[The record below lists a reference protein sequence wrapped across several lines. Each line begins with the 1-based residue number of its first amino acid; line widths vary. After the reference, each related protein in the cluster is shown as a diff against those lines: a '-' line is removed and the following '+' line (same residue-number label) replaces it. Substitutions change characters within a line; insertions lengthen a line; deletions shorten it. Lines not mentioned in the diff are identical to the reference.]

1 MSLSLLLIIFNRTI
15 VINYIKIIGESIYI
29 YDEKRQLLFTKN
41 GELISYNLES
51 ITILTAGIIYIYGI
65 SGDLLSVA
73 D

>member
-1 MSLSLLLIIFNRTI
+1 M
-15 VINYIKIIGESIYI
+15 INYIKIIGESIYI

>member
-1 MSLSLLLIIFNRTI
+1 M
-15 VINYIKIIGESIYI
+15 INNVKVIGELIYV
-29 YDEKRQLLFTKN
+29 YDENRQLLFTKT
-41 GELISYNLES
+41 GEPISYNLES

>member
-1 MSLSLLLIIFNRTI
+1 M
-15 VINYIKIIGESIYI
+15 INNVKVIGELIYV
-29 YDEKRQLLFTKN
+29 YDENRQLLSTKT
-41 GELISYNLES
+41 GEPISYNLES